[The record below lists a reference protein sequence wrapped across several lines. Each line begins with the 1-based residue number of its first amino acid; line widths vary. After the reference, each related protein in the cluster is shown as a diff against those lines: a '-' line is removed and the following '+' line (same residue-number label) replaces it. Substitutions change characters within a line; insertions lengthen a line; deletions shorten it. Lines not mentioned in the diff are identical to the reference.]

1 MVMGQGWMEKVSVF
15 WFYVIIYRQGHNL
28 YCMHA
33 CSTAMLYPTLCNP
46 MDCNPPVSS
55 VLGIFQARTLEWVA
69 IFSSWG
75 PS

>member
-1 MVMGQGWMEKVSVF
+1 MVMGEGWLEVSVF

-28 YCMHA
+28 YYMHA
-33 CSTAMLYPTLCNP
+33 YSTAMLYPTLCNP

-55 VLGIFQARTLEWVA
+55 VLGISQARTLEGVA